1 MTQTSIL
8 EKDETSSSCG
18 QLQLQFSVFIIL
30 LINIDIY
37 RSTQRSKHF
46 DQQHKGVKVLT
57 FVNIIN
63 QSNEIHYVLCC
74 RDISGISTTTTMFT
88 IPASCW
94 PSPSCWPCPPCRCA
108 RGSSSSSWQSLT
120 PCANMPTMSRWTPCW
135 WCQFSNQSNLDLDDH
150 PDISGPYSAPGGEDP
165 RESWAISG
173 GIWGKKKFFQ
183 RYLFLPWAFL
193 DIIQSLFVNTS
204 WENEN
209 DIVGLQHSEPEQ
221 LRQHKAGTRK
231 LNKV

>member
-74 RDISGISTTTTMFT
+74 RDISGISTTTTMLT
-88 IPASCW
+88 IPVSC
-94 PSPSCWPCPPCRCA
+94 
-108 RGSSSSSWQSLT
+108 
-120 PCANMPTMSRWTPCW
+120 
-135 WCQFSNQSNLDLDDH
+135 
-150 PDISGPYSAPGGEDP
+150 
-165 RESWAISG
+165 
-173 GIWGKKKFFQ
+173 
-183 RYLFLPWAFL
+183 
-193 DIIQSLFVNTS
+193 
-204 WENEN
+204 
-209 DIVGLQHSEPEQ
+209 
-221 LRQHKAGTRK
+221 
-231 LNKV
+231 

>member
-1 MTQTSIL
+1 MTQKSIL

-74 RDISGISTTTTMFT
+74 RDISGISTITTMLT
-88 IPASCW
+88 IPVM
-94 PSPSCWPCPPCRCA
+94 
-108 RGSSSSSWQSLT
+108 LT
-120 PCANMPTMSRWTPCW
+120 LPTVQVCKRIIKQQLAESHSMCEYANYVQVDTMLMMSV
-135 WCQFSNQSNLDLDDH
+135 FKS
-150 PDISGPYSAPGGEDP
+150 
-165 RESWAISG
+165 
-173 GIWGKKKFFQ
+173 
-183 RYLFLPWAFL
+183 
-193 DIIQSLFVNTS
+193 IQSRS
-204 WENEN
+204 
-209 DIVGLQHSEPEQ
+209 
-221 LRQHKAGTRK
+221 
-231 LNKV
+231 